1 MRVIFAALLGVLC
14 AQHIVKAAECLTFQG
29 TFAPVKEEQGATGE
43 KSFSVVLI
51 RSGGRTAWALTES
64 RPGGW
69 TWLDRFGEREAPALL
84 YDRGDGHSEVELPQF
99 FLAPDRLARDEQW
112 QQGGLT
118 YRVSGETTRNG
129 VAAWAIVASNPYGP
143 QRSLVVAKESGCVVS
158 LDARVFIGQGEEC
171 KLAWALTKEETI
183 DAQAAAEALAAL
195 DVLTALR
202 GKLAIKP
209 RTREP
214 KWSAEQQQTLRE
226 QLADVAKTVEKSP
239 FHAIAQAAVKDLET
253 QTSRSDALAALRAK
267 AVGHELTR
275 FELPGSGGEKLTS
288 EDLKD
293 AITILH
299 FWSYQD
305 PLEEPYGQVGYL
317 DYLARQTKGVK
328 VYGVMVDERL
338 EAAATRAQAIA
349 AARKV
354 KSFMNLSYPVMLDNA
369 GLLKQVGDPRV
380 AGAKLPL
387 FVVVGKDGKI
397 THYHSGFYEVRR
409 DAGLEALQQA
419 IEAAR

>member
-1 MRVIFAALLGVLC
+1 M
-14 AQHIVKAAECLTFQG
+14 TFQG
-29 TFAPVKEEQGATGE
+29 TFAPVKVEEGATGE
-43 KSFSVVLI
+43 KSFSVVLV
-51 RSGGRTAWALTES
+51 RSGDRTAWALTES

-112 QQGGLT
+112 QQGGLA
-118 YRVSGETTRNG
+118 YRVTGETTHNG
-129 VAAWAIVASNPYGP
+129 QAAWAIVASNPYGP
-143 QRSLVVAKESGCVVS
+143 QRTLVVAKDTGCVLS

-171 KLAWALTKEETI
+171 KLAWELTKQETL
-183 DAQAAAEALAAL
+183 DAKAAEQALAAL
-195 DVLTALR
+195 DGLAALR

-214 KWSAEQQQTLRE
+214 KLTAEQQEALRAH
-226 QLADVAKTVEKSP
+226 LADIAKTAEKSP
-239 FHAIAQAAVKDLET
+239 FNAIVQAAAKDLET
-253 QTSRSDALAALRAK
+253 QTSRSDALAALRGK
-267 AVGHELTR
+267 AVGHELAK
-275 FELPGSGGEKLTS
+275 FELAGSSGEKLTS
-288 EDLKD
+288 ENLKD

-338 EAAATRAQAIA
+338 EAAATRGQAIA

-354 KSFMNLSYPVMLDNA
+354 KSFMNLSYPVLLDDST
-369 GLLKQVGDPRV
+369 LLKQVGDPRT